1 MQGRDADDTNL
12 FPTWRAFAQSSI
24 CGHQQYPRAIRCWH
38 GVSLPCEG
46 DAISSTYKGGRIRLG
61 MQVGRVTGVD
71 TIELLF
77 HCLTLDGELL
87 SGWSRGTV
95 GVDQTGRTILSFV
108 WGWLSGAVG
117 GGESS
122 YVEVV
127 ENKRHA

>member
-1 MQGRDADDTNL
+1 MTPTFSQLGERLHNRRFAVTNN
-12 FPTWRAFAQSSI
+12 T
-24 CGHQQYPRAIRCWH
+24 H
-38 GVSLPCEG
+38 GLSGAGTVFHYLVEG

-108 WGWLSGAVG
+108 WCWLSGAVG